1 VQGGQNIKKILS
13 WQKNQTRGSGGAYDA
28 PPVGCGAKPCPPANF
43 KVSGSKIADKHQ
55 LKVIY
60 LDIFIE
66 K

>member
-1 VQGGQNIKKILS
+1 MA
-13 WQKNQTRGSGGAYDA
+13 KNQTRGSGGAYDA